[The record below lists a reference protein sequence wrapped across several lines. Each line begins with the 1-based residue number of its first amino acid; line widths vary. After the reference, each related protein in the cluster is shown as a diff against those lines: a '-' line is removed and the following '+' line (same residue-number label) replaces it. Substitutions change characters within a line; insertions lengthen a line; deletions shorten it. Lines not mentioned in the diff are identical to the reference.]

1 MPELARKKVT
11 YDDLYD
17 IPENMT
23 GQIID
28 GEMIVTPRPSARH
41 SHAASTLGGE
51 VVPPYRFG
59 RSGGPGGW
67 IILYEQELMFGE
79 HLLVPDFS
87 GWRKERFPG
96 VPQENWISV
105 PPDWVC
111 EILSPGTA
119 RVDRVRKMPIY
130 ARNEIPF
137 LWLIDPTAQTL
148 EAYRLEAGKWLLL
161 GAFAENDKFRAEP
174 FQEIEM
180 DLGNFWLE

>member
-1 MPELARKKVT
+1 MPEPARKKAS
-11 YDDLYD
+11 YDDLYGL
-17 IPENMT
+17 PESVT

-28 GEMIVTPRPSARH
+28 GELVVTPRPSARH
-41 SHAASTLGGE
+41 SHAAFAMGGE
-51 VVPPYRFG
+51 VAAPYRFG
-59 RSGGPGGW
+59 RGGGPGGW
-67 IILYEQELMFGE
+67 IILYEQEIMLGE

-105 PPDWVC
+105 APDWVC

-119 RVDRVRKMPIY
+119 QVDRVRKMPVY
-130 ARNEIPF
+130 ARYEVPY

-148 EAYRLEAGKWLLL
+148 EAYRLESGKWLLL
-161 GAFAENDKFRAEP
+161 GAFAEKDMVRAEP
-174 FQEIEM
+174 FQAIEM